1 MTDRD
6 TTQSRPRTLIVSWH
20 WPPTNRASAG
30 VLGTLFASAPPDA
43 FRVITRSFPLHKI
56 EDRREVS
63 PGFEDRIPVTSVP
76 WPHDDQS
83 QPTLRAWPTV
93 VRTLWN
99 IVRSA
104 LRIHRTW
111 QAERVLAVFPHRLS
125 LLAGWLVARITGLP
139 LVLYMHDLCAES
151 MLFRNPLRRLWWKWV
166 DHVCLKRAWMIIVP
180 TEEFAAHYRSRGLT
194 RCWVLPH
201 CVPEQPPESTTPRS
215 TSDRLRLIYSG
226 AIYEPHAGAAEAFLT
241 AVDTLPEVEL
251 TLLTK
256 PTACGGLLATRGAR
270 WLPHA
275 QAIDELARADVFV
288 VLLGTQTP
296 CPREVH
302 GCFPSK
308 IVDCLQFGR
317 PILAIVPRGSFVDR
331 LITRSGCGIV
341 VRDHTPAAIITA
353 IERLRDERL
362 REDMA
367 MAASRLARQLRADD
381 WMPRLLERLQHGF
394 PQPYRLPAA
403 DAWILERSSCPL

>member
-30 VLGTLFASAPPDA
+30 VLGTLFASAPPGV
-43 FRVITRSFPLHKI
+43 FRVITRSFPN
-56 EDRREVS
+56 REITDHRNAAS
-63 PGFEDRIPVTSVP
+63 DFEDRIPITAVP

-83 QPTLRAWPTV
+83 QPTLRTWPTV
-93 VRTLWN
+93 VRAIWN
-99 IVRSA
+99 VVRAA

-125 LLAGWLVARITGLP
+125 LLAGWLLARITGLP

-151 MLFRNPLRRLWWKWV
+151 MMFRNPLRRLWWTWV
-166 DHVCLKRAWMIIVP
+166 DRVCLKRAWMIIVP
-180 TEEFAAHYRSRGLT
+180 TEEFAAHYRSRGFA

-201 CVPEQPPESTTPRS
+201 CVPPERLDQAAPR
-215 TSDRLRLIYSG
+215 TSDGLRLTYSG
-226 AIYEPHAGAAEAFLT
+226 ALYEPHAGAAEAFLAAAET
-241 AVDTLPEVEL
+241 APNVDL
-251 TLLTK
+251 TLLTN
-256 PTACGGLLATRGAR
+256 PNACGGLPAAHGAR

-275 QAIDELARADVFV
+275 RAMKELARADVFV
-288 VLLGTQTP
+288 VLLGRRTP
-296 CPREVH
+296 CPREVQ

-331 LITRSGCGIV
+331 LVTRSGCGIAV
-341 VRDHTPAAIITA
+341 HDHDPSTIIAA

-362 REDMA
+362 RDEMA
-367 MAASRLARQLRADD
+367 VAARRLARQLRADD
-381 WMPRLLERLQHGF
+381 WMPRLIERLEHSI
-394 PQPYRLPAA
+394 PQPYCPPAA
-403 DAWILERSSCPL
+403 DAWILEQSSCPL